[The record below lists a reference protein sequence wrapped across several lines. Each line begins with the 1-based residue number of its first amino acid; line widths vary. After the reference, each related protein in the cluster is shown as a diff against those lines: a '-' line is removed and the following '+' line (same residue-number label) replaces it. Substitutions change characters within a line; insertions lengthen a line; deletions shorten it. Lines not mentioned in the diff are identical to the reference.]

1 MGIVVVL
8 LGLAIGSFLNVCI
21 DRLPEGQSI
30 VRPRSHCPTCKTILA
45 ARDLMPVLSYLLLRG
60 RCRYCSAPI
69 PPRVLLVEAG
79 TGAMFLL
86 LWSRYGM
93 SLHFA
98 FVALVASVFIVVL
111 VIDFEHRLIPNG
123 VIYPAIA
130 MALGAIP
137 LAVGPGLP
145 QALWGGAVGLALLS
159 LIVLVY
165 PQGIGLGDVKLAAF
179 IGLVAG
185 FPLVLLALFLSFVL
199 GGGVGAAALL
209 ARRVGMKDALPFA
222 PFLAMGGMIAL
233 LYGEEIL
240 RWYPGLTMS

>member
-79 TGAMFLL
+79 TGLLFLL

-93 SLHFA
+93 SPHFA
-98 FVALVASVFIVVL
+98 FVALVACVFIVVL
-111 VIDFEHRLIPNG
+111 VIDVEHRLIPNQ
-123 VIYPAIA
+123 VIYPAI
-130 MALGAIP
+130 GAAFVATP
-137 LAVGPGLP
+137 LVTGVVLP
-145 QALWGGAVGLALLS
+145 QVLWGGAVGLALLS

-222 PFLAMGGMIAL
+222 PFLAMGGMVAL

-240 RWYPGLTMS
+240 RWYPGLTTS

>member
-1 MGIVVVL
+1 
-8 LGLAIGSFLNVCI
+8 
-21 DRLPEGQSI
+21 
-30 VRPRSHCPTCKTILA
+30 
-45 ARDLMPVLSYLLLRG
+45 
-60 RCRYCSAPI
+60 
-69 PPRVLLVEAG
+69 
-79 TGAMFLL
+79 MFLL
-86 LWSRYGM
+86 LWSRYGV
-93 SLHFA
+93 SLHLA
-98 FVALVASVFIVVL
+98 FVALVACVFIVVL

-165 PQGIGLGDVKLAAF
+165 PQGLGLGDVKLAAF

-240 RWYPGLTMS
+240 QWYPGLTTS